1 MIKTPRLIIA
11 PLTKSD
17 CADIHYKNSFSEVA
31 AFNTIEIPKNL
42 KVTEDFL
49 QPLFKPQQVENGQQ
63 LGWSIRLLKEN
74 TFIGEL
80 GMRVSSPKYNK
91 GEIHYSLIPAFW
103 NKGYATEAVQAILK
117 HGFETLNLHRIEAGV
132 ATQNLKSIKLLEKVG
147 MTREG
152 MHRKI
157 LPIRGQ
163 WIDNFSYAIL
173 VED

>member
-1 MIKTPRLIIA
+1 MIKKPRLIIA

-31 AFNTIEIPKNL
+31 AFNTIGIPKNL

-49 QPLFKPQQVENGQQ
+49 QPLFKPQQVEQ
-63 LGWSIRLLKEN
+63 LGWSIRLLKDN

-80 GMRVSSPKYNK
+80 GKRVSTPKFNK
-91 GEIHYSLIPAFW
+91 GEIHYSLIPEFC
-103 NKGYATEAVQAILK
+103 NKGYATDAVQAILK

-132 ATQNLKSIKLLEKVG
+132 TSQNLKSIKLLEKVG

-157 LPIRGQ
+157 LLIRGQ

>member
-1 MIKTPRLIIA
+1 MIKTQRLFIA
-11 PLTKSD
+11 PLTEFD
-17 CADIHYKNSFSEVA
+17 CNDVHYKNSFPEVA
-31 AFNTIEIPKNL
+31 AFNTIGIPKNL

-63 LGWSIRLLKEN
+63 LGWSIRLLKDN

-80 GMRVSSPKYNK
+80 GMRVSTPKFNK
-91 GEIHYSLIPAFW
+91 GEIHYSLIPEFC
-103 NKGYATEAVQAILK
+103 NKGYATDAVQAILK

-132 ATQNLKSIKLLEKVG
+132 TSQNLKSIKLLEKVG

-157 LPIRGQ
+157 LLIRGQ

>member
-17 CADIHYKNSFSEVA
+17 CAGIHYKNSFSEVA
-31 AFNTIEIPKNL
+31 AFNTIGIPKKL
-42 KVTEDFL
+42 KATEYFL

-63 LGWSIRLLKEN
+63 LGWSIRLLKDN

-80 GMRVSSPKYNK
+80 GKRVSTPKFNK
-91 GEIHYSLIPAFW
+91 GEIHYSLIPEFC
-103 NKGYATEAVQAILK
+103 NKGYATDAVQAILK

-132 ATQNLKSIKLLEKVG
+132 TSQNLKSIKLLEKVG

-157 LPIRGQ
+157 LLIRGQ

>member
-1 MIKTPRLIIA
+1 MIKTQRLFIA
-11 PLTKSD
+11 PLTEFD
-17 CADIHYKNSFSEVA
+17 CNDVHYKNSFPEVA
-31 AFNTIEIPKNL
+31 AFNTIGIPKNL

-63 LGWSIRLLKEN
+63 LGWSIRLLKDN

-80 GMRVSSPKYNK
+80 GKRVSTPKFNK
-91 GEIHYSLIPAFW
+91 GEIHYSLIPEFC
-103 NKGYATEAVQAILK
+103 NKGYATDAVQAILK

-132 ATQNLKSIKLLEKVG
+132 TSQNLKSIKLLEKVG

-157 LPIRGQ
+157 LLIRGQ

>member
-1 MIKTPRLIIA
+1 MIKTQRLFIA
-11 PLTKSD
+11 PLTEFD
-17 CADIHYKNSFSEVA
+17 CNDVHYKNSFPEVA
-31 AFNTIEIPKNL
+31 AFNTIGIPKNL

-63 LGWSIRLLKEN
+63 LGWSIRLLKDN

-80 GMRVSSPKYNK
+80 GKRVSTPKFNK
-91 GEIHYSLIPAFW
+91 GEIHYSLIPEFC
-103 NKGYATEAVQAILK
+103 NKGYATEADQAILK
-117 HGFETLNLHRIEAGV
+117 HGFETLTLHRIEAGV
-132 ATQNLKSIKLLEKVG
+132 TSQNLKSIKLLEKVG

-152 MHRKI
+152 IHRKI
-157 LPIRGQ
+157 LLIRGQ